1 MKVAII
7 KERRPHEHR
16 VAATPDSVKR
26 IIELGLDVAVESG
39 AGADSYFP
47 DDAYRAAGA
56 TIVGDSTAALA
67 GADVVLK
74 VQRPLRGG
82 GRCPR

>member
-26 IIELGLDVAVESG
+26 SVEMGLQVTVESG
-39 AGADSYFP
+39 AGAD
-47 DDAYRAAGA
+47 A
-56 TIVGDSTAALA
+56 
-67 GADVVLK
+67 
-74 VQRPLRGG
+74 
-82 GRCPR
+82 